1 MRDAL
6 LVALGGAIGSVLR
19 WGTTSWAARFA
30 RGALFPWGTLGVNL
44 VGSCA
49 IGFVLTLAFERS
61 HVPPVA
67 RRFLVT
73 GVLGGFTTFS
83 AFSWETL
90 MLVRDG
96 HAWAGL
102 GYVAGSVLGGLLA
115 ALAGSALAARL

>member
-30 RGALFPWGTLGVNL
+30 RDAAFPWGTLGVNL
-44 VGSCA
+44 AGSCA

-61 HVPPVA
+61 HVPPAA
-67 RRFLVT
+67 RLFLVT

-90 MLVRDG
+90 VLMRDG
-96 HAWAGL
+96 HALAAA
-102 GYVAGSVLGGLLA
+102 GYVASSVVLGLLA
-115 ALAGSALAARL
+115 ALAGAALATRG